1 MIVHGLI
8 MSAGDLPALVASD
21 VNAPSAESI
30 RTKLAEAAFG
40 KSVIQNDLRGIV
52 SEIII
57 GLALGPEWK
66 WCSGNWSG
74 WDFEHTSNCR
84 LEIKQSAALQ
94 SWAAPNKSS
103 PARFDIKAR
112 TGYYLGA
119 EWVAEAGR
127 HAQIYVFAHHPV
139 TDSSADHCD
148 PRQWQFHVV
157 ATTQLPPSKSIS
169 LKAVSALAPAVSW
182 NGLRDAVEEVRRSCG
197 F

>member
-1 MIVHGLI
+1 MEVVLWKLERLGFRTHEQ
-8 MSAGDLPALVASD
+8 LPFGNKTIGCA
-21 VNAPSAESI
+21 AE
-30 RTKLAEAAFG
+30 
-40 KSVIQNDLRGIV
+40 
-52 SEIII
+52 
-57 GLALGPEWK
+57 
-66 WCSGNWSG
+66 
-74 WDFEHTSNCR
+74 
-84 LEIKQSAALQ
+84 
-94 SWAAPNKSS
+94 WAAPNKSS